1 MVGVVQHDLGE
12 TEFVLPFRETAEHE
26 GRPDPGSEHGQL
38 HAPTVPPEP
47 SSGRVTSVR
56 ATRPTRRRCR
66 FTRRRIEEFAVAR
79 VLVID
84 DEDVIGAVLRYAFLE
99 QGHETLVA
107 EGGRRGIERA
117 LLERPDAIVLD
128 LMMPG
133 VTGHDVLAALR
144 DDAAEDDV
152 PILVLTAVTQIRE
165 RERCLAEGADKGRT
179 KPFDPREVASVAD

>member
-12 TEFVLPFRETAEHE
+12 TEFVLPLRETAEHE

-66 FTRRRIEEFAVAR
+66 FTRRRIECA
-79 VLVID
+79 LV
-84 DEDVIGAVLRYAFLE
+84 E
-99 QGHETLVA
+99 H
-107 EGGRRGIERA
+107 
-117 LLERPDAIVLD
+117 PDAIVLD
-128 LMMPG
+128 LMMPA

-144 DDAAEDDV
+144 DDAAEGDV

-165 RERCLAEGADKGRT
+165 RERCLAEGADRVMT
-179 KPFDPREVASVAD
+179 KPFDPREVASVVDGMLNLPPVPSFSRSA